1 MSNVTPIEQGFVEL
15 PGGQIYYEK
24 AGEGEPV
31 VFLHGGMLDRRMWDE
46 QFHFFAQHY
55 QAIRYDVRGAGNS
68 KIISSSVP
76 YTPYQE
82 LADLLTHLGIQQAS
96 LVGLSGGARFS
107 IDMAIAYPERVHK
120 LVLVSPGMSGY
131 QFVDEWTH
139 RQVEACEEAF
149 AKGDVEGAV
158 EYFLI
163 MWTDGPYRLPEQV
176 DASVRERNRKMA
188 MQAVSQGITALEWH
202 ELEPP
207 AVGRLAE
214 IQAPTLVIL
223 GEKDTLDIHAI
234 GELLHK
240 EVRDVELVMLPDVA
254 HSLNMEVPTKFNDLV
269 YQFLRR

>member
-1 MSNVTPIEQGFVEL
+1 MSNITPIDHGFVEL

-31 VFLHGGMLDRRMWDE
+31 VFLHGGMLDGRMWDE
-46 QFHFFAQHY
+46 QFQFFAQHY

-68 KIISSSVP
+68 KIVLSNEP

-82 LADLLTHLGIQQAS
+82 LADLLAHLDIQRAS

-139 RQVEACEEAF
+139 QQGEAFEEAF
-149 AKGDVEGAV
+149 AKGDVARAV
-158 EYFLI
+158 EHFLF
-163 MWTDGPYRLPEQV
+163 MWTDGPYRSPEQI
-176 DASVRERNRKMA
+176 DASIRERNRKMA
-188 MQAVSQGITALEWH
+188 TQVISQRIQTLEWH

-207 AVGRLAE
+207 AIGRLAE
-214 IQAPTLVIL
+214 IQAPTLIIL
-223 GEKDTLDIHAI
+223 GEKDTSDIHAI

-240 EVRDVELVMLPDVA
+240 EVRGAELVKVPDVA
-254 HSLNMEVPTKFNDLV
+254 HALTMEVPALFNELA